1 MWNTIMI
8 LFNNWYRY
16 SSSFW
21 VEYCYKYYNNI
32 IIDMYEDLSRR
43 FEY

>member
-1 MWNTIMI
+1 MWGKIII

-21 VEYCYKYYNNI
+21 VEYFYKYYDDI
-32 IIDMYEDLSRR
+32 IMSMYIDITRS
-43 FEY
+43 F